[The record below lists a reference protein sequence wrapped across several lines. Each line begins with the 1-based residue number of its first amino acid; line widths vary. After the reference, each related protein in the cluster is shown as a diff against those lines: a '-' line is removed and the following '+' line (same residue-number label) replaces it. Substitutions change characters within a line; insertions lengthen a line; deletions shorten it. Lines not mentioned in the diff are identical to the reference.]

1 MTYANVLTNAALL
14 DPQAWSDANVWTVA
28 LDATEA
34 RRRGRSSGRGGFSI
48 GGLLLCIGV
57 VAVVIGLVI
66 WLRKRGNSSQ
76 QPQHQ
81 QQQYLQQPYPQGQ
94 QYPQPYPPQQ
104 GVPGQP
110 QYPAPQQ
117 YQQPYTPPQ
126 AQPQYQQYPQQQQ
139 YPPQQ
144 PYQPPQR

>member
-1 MTYANVLTNAALL
+1 MTYADVLTNAALL
-14 DPQAWSDANVWTVA
+14 DPHAWSDANVWTVA
-28 LDATEA
+28 LDSTEA
-34 RRRGRSSGRGGFSI
+34 RRRGRSSGRGGFSV

-57 VAVVIGLVI
+57 VAVVIGLVV
-66 WLRKRGNSSQ
+66 WLRKRGNSSN
-76 QPQHQ
+76 QPQQYPQ
-81 QQQYLQQPYPQGQ
+81 QQYPQGQ

-104 GVPGQP
+104 GLPGQP
-110 QYPAPQQ
+110 QYPTPPQ

-144 PYQPPQR
+144 QYQPPHPPQR